1 MLFLGFDTSF
11 VAFYGAIV
19 GILLLAA
26 AVFFTFQARPKRA
39 LLAALGVMLLAF
51 CLLEARDYVF
61 VKYYR
66 LPPQYSLK
74 IVSEGGRIKYDK
86 LFYDVYRY
94 RSDSGEETYVFAE
107 NQ

>member
-1 MLFLGFDTSF
+1 MRWARCCWRAPCFFYGFDTSF

-51 CLLEARDYVF
+51 FLLEARDYVF

-66 LPPQYSLK
+66 ASAA
-74 IVSEGGRIKYDK
+74 V
-86 LFYDVYRY
+86 
-94 RSDSGEETYVFAE
+94 
-107 NQ
+107 